1 MILLRYLLG
10 DVLRRHRLQQ
20 GRTLRE
26 VSAAARI
33 SLGYLSEVE
42 RGQKEAS
49 SELLTSI
56 CAALGIRLS
65 DVLSEV
71 AEQLAGFEPAPA
83 TPATAETVGDGA
95 SLPAAPETTLPAGP
109 EPVAV
114 GAASFSD
121 AASRSASAAPG
132 GSPYAAFTGLA
143 PYNYPSLEPH
153 GLRRGVFAD
162 TFPTASR
169 PRS

>member
-10 DVLRRHRLQQ
+10 DVLRQHRLRQ

-56 CAALGIRLS
+56 CEALTIRLS
-65 DVLSEV
+65 DVLRDV
-71 AEQLAGFEPAPA
+71 AEQVAGFEVAAPA
-83 TPATAETVGDGA
+83 ASETVGDGA
-95 SLPAAPETTLPAGP
+95 AMPASPATIPPSREAVPAGAAAG
-109 EPVAV
+109 EPVAAA
-114 GAASFSD
+114 AASPR
-121 AASRSASAAPG
+121 SRDFPG
-132 GSPYAAFTGLA
+132 AEWYSYPAFE
-143 PYNYPSLEPH
+143 PRSL
-153 GLRRGVFAD
+153 GAGVFGD
-162 TFPTASR
+162 TLPTANV
-169 PRS
+169 

>member
-10 DVLRRHRLQQ
+10 DVLRQRRLRQ

-56 CAALGIRLS
+56 CDALTLRLS
-65 DVLSEV
+65 DVLRDV
-71 AEQLAGFEPAPA
+71 AEQVAGFEAAAP
-83 TPATAETVGDGA
+83 TPETVGDGA
-95 SLPAAPETTLPAGP
+95 AIPASPASLPPSREPVAASGPRP
-109 EPVAV
+109 EPV
-114 GAASFSD
+114 GAA
-121 AASRSASAAPG
+121 AGVRSGDFPG
-132 GSPYAAFTGLA
+132 AGWYS
-143 PYNYPSLEPH
+143 YPTFEPQS
-153 GLRRGVFAD
+153 LRRGVFGD
-162 TFPTASR
+162 SFPTTKV
-169 PRS
+169 

>member
-10 DVLRRHRLQQ
+10 DVLRRHRLRQ

-65 DVLSEV
+65 EVLSDV

-83 TPATAETVGDGA
+83 TPAAPETVGDGA
-95 SLPAAPETTLPAGP
+95 ALPTAPDPTLPPAREPVGAAAGAGAGGGPRPVGFTFDALEAPGRYAYASREPRGLHRGVFGDTLPAAT
-109 EPVAV
+109 V
-114 GAASFSD
+114 
-121 AASRSASAAPG
+121 
-132 GSPYAAFTGLA
+132 
-143 PYNYPSLEPH
+143 
-153 GLRRGVFAD
+153 
-162 TFPTASR
+162 
-169 PRS
+169 